1 MLFTRESVFM
11 FEVVFEEIAW
21 GEMLVKGSKVLS
33 ASSQPQTTL
42 TPILEPPS
50 CLQSSWGSWKSSGT
64 VTLLKPLLSMS
75 PLRVF
80 CFNGVLWRTIALLA
94 WQPFVWSEREV
105 CTPVVMMVVPCSVCQ
120 PDGIQSYLGDE
131 HLGMHLESIWIM
143 LINVGRPIFI
153 VSKAGWNW
161 DCNGERDWIVIC
173 VYLSLCLHCGFSVT
187 SSSDQ
192 APAALMSLP

>member
-1 MLFTRESVFM
+1 
-11 FEVVFEEIAW
+11 
-21 GEMLVKGSKVLS
+21 MLVKDSKVLS

-50 CLQSSWGSWKSSGT
+50 CLQSSWGSWKSSAT

-80 CFNGVLWRTIALLA
+80 CFNGVLWRTTALLA

-143 LINVGRPIFI
+143 LINAGRPIFI
-153 VSKAGWNW
+153 VSKAGWNR
-161 DCNGERDWIVIC
+161 DCNGEWVGKWYVFISLYVFIVA
-173 VYLSLCLHCGFSVT
+173 SVWL
-187 SSSDQ
+187 Q
-192 APAALMSLP
+192 APTKLLLLWCPCHKGLTGPWTASQNRPFLL